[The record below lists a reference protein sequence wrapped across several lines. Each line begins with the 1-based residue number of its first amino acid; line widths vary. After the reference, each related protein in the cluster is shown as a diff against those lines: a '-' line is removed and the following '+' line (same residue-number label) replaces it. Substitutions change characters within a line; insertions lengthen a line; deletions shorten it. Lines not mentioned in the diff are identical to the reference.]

1 MNIRGLAISC
11 GVISCILYVIMS
23 GFLIS
28 VLVKIVENLDP
39 FQSNIELYL
48 VFTSLE
54 LVFSLA
60 MALMCI
66 VLIVGIKKRHS
77 DLMTPW
83 IFMAIIGVVTN
94 VVDLII
100 DHSRLSIE
108 GIVFKVVFV
117 DFLLQSIPIVVLNAC
132 IWYPICKLWK
142 ELNDLRH
149 YRQRLI
155 SDSPLPTYLNTSLQT
170 AMGVNEATAGT
181 SREAENPRGY
191 FATYM
196 TMS

>member
-39 FQSNIELYL
+39 FQSNKKSFIVELYL

-117 DFLLQSIPIVVLNAC
+117 VLNAC